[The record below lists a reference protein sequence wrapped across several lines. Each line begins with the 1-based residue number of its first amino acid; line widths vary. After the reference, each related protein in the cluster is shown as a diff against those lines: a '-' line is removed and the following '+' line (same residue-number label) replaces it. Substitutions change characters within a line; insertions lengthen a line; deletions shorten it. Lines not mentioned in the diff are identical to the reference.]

1 MHSWIAQ
8 TPVCGS
14 GRKGGEGYVEGKKKK
29 KALTH
34 LTNHT
39 QKYLVAF
46 TRNSPL
52 IPKVIIF

>member
-29 KALTH
+29 KG
-34 LTNHT
+34 
-39 QKYLVAF
+39 F
-46 TRNSPL
+46 DSPH
-52 IPKVIIF
+52 